1 MISSALVTVGF
12 ASDNGQKDL
21 SSRLM
26 NHDNC
31 LLNRVSVVVREG
43 IMSYRS
49 MQGAELARVQQ
60 VDRHSLK
67 ITYSGGVHKTPIVIQ
82 LKENNGRFSGHVDTV
97 RGPITLLECD

>member
-67 ITYSGGVHKTPIVIQ
+67 IIYSGCFWGF
-82 LKENNGRFSGHVDTV
+82 FSLVGLATIEI
-97 RGPITLLECD
+97 PTWYT